1 MQFLENVFNLD
12 NNIAISGL
20 TDELNIFYVLEK
32 YKKINSNLLILTS
45 NMYEANKIYERLSL
59 YTEDVYLFPMD
70 DFISSVA
77 LAISPEFKVKRLEV
91 LERIKSGKR
100 CLVVTD
106 LMGYLRFLPNHSSKE
121 AINKVINRDLKISR
135 QELID
140 LLEKYGYTKESLV
153 TSSGEYAVRG
163 FIVDV
168 FVIGEEHP
176 IRIEFFDDIIESIRY
191 FDEGTQL
198 SQKEVSKIEIKSF
211 TETISDQYSSLYD
224 WLENPTTI
232 FFDYN
237 QINIINLKLINDI
250 KEYNDK
256 NGFNKNYMFDFSSI
270 NPIQK
275 VYINTFDNNII
286 TNVKNINYNSK
297 KIDNFNMDFK
307 KLKEFVNN
315 YIANNKTVI
324 IYLSKE
330 QQIKEVK
337 ELFSEEVNL
346 NNVIKNK
353 VNIIKQE
360 INEGFVF
367 EDYVVISEHD
377 IDNTAIKKIKYS
389 NPYRFG
395 KKIKSF
401 EEIHTGDFIVHS
413 IYGIGIYNGVVTL
426 EKNGLKKDYIQ
437 LFYKDNDK
445 IYIPVE
451 KINSLFKYSVKE
463 GTKPKLSKLGTSTW
477 LKTKRLV
484 RTKINDLTE
493 ELLKLYAE
501 RESVVGPEFLNEEEL
516 VLFANDFPYEETEDQ
531 EKAINDVIKDLSKK
545 KPMDRLLCGDVGFG
559 KTEVAFRAAF
569 KTIENGYQVAY
580 LCPTTILSK
589 QHYQNALKRFKN
601 YPINISLLNRF
612 TTNKEK
618 NEILSNLKN
627 GQIDLLIGTHRILSK
642 DIDFS
647 NLGLLVVDEEQ
658 RFGVSHKERIKQLK
672 TNVNVLTLSATP
684 IPRTLKFALT
694 GLRDLSIIDTPP
706 VNRYPIQTYVIE
718 ENEALIKDAIYKE
731 ISRGGQAFIL
741 YNNISKI
748 EEKRRKLE
756 ALVPDAKIK
765 IAHGQM
771 SKQELENVMEEFLNK
786 EFDVLLCTTIIETG
800 IDISNVNTLIIY
812 DANLF
817 GLSQL
822 YQIRGRVGRGDKI
835 AYAYLMYDNKKILSE
850 IAIKRLQAI
859 KEFTEL
865 GSGYKVAM
873 RDLAIRGAG
882 DLLGA
887 EQAGFV
893 DAVGIDMYLKMIEEE
908 LSGEV
913 KEDEEELNIIDVE
926 THIKDKYVEDE
937 SIKIEIHQK
946 INEIKDYS
954 SLLKIKKELEDR
966 FGKIDN
972 TLLIYMYEE
981 WFEKLAKQFELRK
994 ISQNNLYIE
1003 LEFSKEMSS
1012 KIKGEKLMLIAN
1024 NLTNNFKF
1032 SYRHERIKITLY
1044 FSKLEKHFIFY
1055 LVELLSKL

>member
-1 MQFLENVFNLD
+1 MQFLENIFNFD
-12 NNIAISGL
+12 DNIAISGL

-32 YKKINSNLLILTS
+32 YKKTKNNLLILTS
-45 NMYEANKIYERLSL
+45 NIYEANKIYDKLSL
-59 YTEDVYLFPMD
+59 YNDETYLFPMD

-77 LAISPEFKVKRLEV
+77 LAISPEFKMKRLEV
-91 LERIKSGKR
+91 LEKIKSGKK
-100 CLVVTD
+100 CIVVTD
-106 LMGYLRFLPNHSSKE
+106 LMGYLRFLPNFNNKE
-121 AINKVINRDLKISR
+121 LINKTISVKSKINRQK
-135 QELID
+135 LID
-140 LLEKYGYTKESLV
+140 LLENYGYTKESLV

-163 FIVDV
+163 FIIDV
-168 FVIGEEHP
+168 FIIGEDHP
-176 IRIEFFDDIIESIRY
+176 IRIEFFDNFIESIRY
-191 FDEGTQL
+191 FDEGSQL
-198 SQKEVSKIEIKSF
+198 SQKAIKEIEIKSF
-211 TETISDQYSSLYD
+211 TETLSDQHSSLYD
-224 WLENPTTI
+224 WLDNPVTV

-237 QINIINLKLINDI
+237 QIKAVNLKLIDDI
-250 KEYNDK
+250 NEYNNK
-256 NGFNKNYMFDFSSI
+256 NGFNKNYMFAFNSI
-270 NPIQK
+270 KPTQK
-275 VYINTFDNNII
+275 VYINTFDSGLIKDA
-286 TNVKNINYNSK
+286 KNINYESK
-297 KIDNFNMDFK
+297 KIDSFNMDFK
-307 KLKEFVNN
+307 KLEEFVNN
-315 YIANNKTVI
+315 NINNNKKVI
-324 IYLSKE
+324 ICLSKD
-330 QQIKEVK
+330 QQIKE
-337 ELFSEEVNL
+337 
-346 NNVIKNK
+346 IKDLLSSK
-353 VNIIKQE
+353 VEIFKQE
-360 INEGFVF
+360 INEGFIF

-377 IDNTAIKKIKYS
+377 IDNSAIKKIKYS

-401 EEIHTGDFIVHS
+401 DEIHTGDFIVHS
-413 IYGIGIYNGVVTL
+413 IYGIGVYNGVVTL

-484 RTKINDLTE
+484 RSKINDLTE

-531 EKAINDVIKDLSKK
+531 DKAINDVINDLSKK

-601 YPINISLLNRF
+601 YPINIALLNRF

-618 NEILSNLKN
+618 NKILCDIKN
-627 GQIDLLIGTHRILSK
+627 SQIDLLIGTHRILSK
-642 DIDFS
+642 DINFS
-647 NLGLLVVDEEQ
+647 NLGLLIVDEEQ
-658 RFGVSHKERIKQLK
+658 RFGVGHKERIKQLK

-731 ISRGGQAFIL
+731 ISRDGQVFVL
-741 YNNISKI
+741 YNNIAKI
-748 EEKRRKLE
+748 EERKNKLE
-756 ALVPDAKIK
+756 KLIPDAKIK

-771 SKQELENVMEEFLNK
+771 AKQELENVMEEFLNK

-835 AYAYLMYDNKKILSE
+835 AYAYLMYDNKKILNE
-850 IAIKRLQAI
+850 IAVKRLQAI

-893 DAVGIDMYLKMIEEE
+893 DAVGIDMYLRMIEEE
-908 LSGEV
+908 LSGET

-926 THIKDKYVEDE
+926 THIKDKYVDDE

-946 INEIKDYS
+946 INEIKDYN
-954 SLLKIKKELEDR
+954 SLLEVKKELEDR
-966 FGKIDN
+966 FGKIDE
-972 TLLIYMYEE
+972 TLLVYMYEE
-981 WFEKLAKQFELRK
+981 WFEKLAKKFELRK

-1003 LEFSKEMSS
+1003 LEFSKEKSS

-1044 FSKLEKHFIFY
+1044 FSKLERHFIFY